1 MSSERTTALSENP
14 QLVFFAV
21 GSLSALYG
29 LGLWIVYYV
38 YRDLG
43 YPGAA
48 HATLQI
54 AGFFLSFVF
63 GVTLQA
69 LRRSGAPPIR
79 SVTLAALAGCYLIAI
94 VAVPLSA
101 LLAQALLLALTVY
114 VLVYTLQALGGSS
127 KRHTIG
133 WRYTT
138 IGLCAALYALGLGA
152 LIEAGAFG
160 AHWLFW
166 RHVSHSLLFVA
177 APAAL
182 MLGVTKTLS
191 PGRSRGPVW
200 LRIALLTVF
209 CLLSFAEGRSLAGLQ
224 WTSDAALHVI
234 YLTRAVFFAALVLL
248 EFTPLSP
255 PRSATTVDWSHWLA
269 WNFIASG
276 FILQGVWPE
285 YRIAWEH
292 WVFVAGYSWLLLLH
306 VTPLLAGAELQL
318 RRRSVIWTGVWII
331 VAMTT
336 RVSTDI
342 WSSLRLMHLG
352 WASLFLF
359 IAAWVWIRA
368 ALRASRSD
376 S

>member
-1 MSSERTTALSENP
+1 MSSERTTALNENP
-14 QLVFFAV
+14 QFVFYAI
-21 GSLSALYG
+21 GALSALYG

-48 HATLQI
+48 HASLQI

-63 GVTLQA
+63 GALVQA
-69 LRRSGAPPIR
+69 LRRGGAPPIGN
-79 SVTLAALAGCYLIAI
+79 VTLAALAGCYLAAI
-94 VAVPLSA
+94 VAIPLSA
-101 LLAQALLLALTVY
+101 LLAQALLLAVTVY
-114 VLVYTLQALGGSS
+114 VLVYILSALAGSTD
-127 KRHTIG
+127 RHAIG

-138 IGLCAALYALGLGA
+138 LGLCAALYALGLGA

-182 MLGVTKTLS
+182 MLGVTKALS

-200 LRIALLTVF
+200 LRLALLTLF

-224 WTSDAALHVI
+224 WTSDAALHLI
-234 YLTRAVFFAALVLL
+234 YLTRAVLFAALALL
-248 EFTPLSP
+248 EFTPLSA
-255 PRSATTVDWSHWLA
+255 PRGGTTVDWCHWLA
-269 WNFIASG
+269 WNFVTSG
-276 FILQGVWPE
+276 LILQGVWPE

-292 WVFVAGYSWLLLLH
+292 WVFVGGYTWLLLLH
-306 VTPLLAGAELQL
+306 VTQLLAGAELQL
-318 RRRSVIWTGVWII
+318 RRRSVIWTGVWLMA
-331 VAMTT
+331 AMST

-359 IAAWVWIRA
+359 LAAWVWIRA
-368 ALRASRSD
+368 ALRARRRVA
-376 S
+376 